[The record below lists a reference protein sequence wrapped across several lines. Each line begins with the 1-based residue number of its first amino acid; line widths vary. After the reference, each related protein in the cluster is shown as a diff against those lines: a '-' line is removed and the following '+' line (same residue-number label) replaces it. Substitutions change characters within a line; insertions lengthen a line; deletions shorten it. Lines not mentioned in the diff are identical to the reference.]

1 MTKPIIT
8 FDGRGGSG
16 RISLNSILREQADL
30 DAANLAAQSECCRIA
45 AIQEAEAADDDLD
58 RDDDYAAAAE
68 YRESEDD

>member
-16 RISLNSILREQADL
+16 RIGLSILLREQADL

-45 AIQEAEAADDDLD
+45 AIQEAEAVAAGDDLD
-58 RDDDYAAAAE
+58 DDGE
-68 YRESEDD
+68 V